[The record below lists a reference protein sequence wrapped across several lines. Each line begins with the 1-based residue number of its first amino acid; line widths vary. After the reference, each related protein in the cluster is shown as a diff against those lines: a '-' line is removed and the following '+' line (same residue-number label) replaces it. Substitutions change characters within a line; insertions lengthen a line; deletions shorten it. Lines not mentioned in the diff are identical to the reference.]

1 MTIVNFTPYSALIG
15 GGLIG
20 LAAALF
26 VVLNGRVLGI
36 SGAFAGVVMP
46 RRGETAWRL
55 ALIAGM
61 LVAPAAVGLVGA
73 EVTPVE
79 ISSSPLLLA
88 AAGLLVGFGA
98 RLGSGCTSGHG
109 VCGVSRLSR
118 RSLVA
123 TATFIATAVA
133 TVAVMR
139 HLIGA

>member
-61 LVAPAAVGLVGA
+61 LVAPAAVGLAGA